1 MNGFVVM
8 ISIIST
14 LGVMLL
20 FRPLF
25 LWYFKVHDII
35 DGQSKIIRQM
45 DSKSQPDKNDIDA
58 EDIIQTSAN
67 DPVELEAFMKRMN
80 MKKAD

>member
-1 MNGFVVM
+1 MNGFIVM

-45 DSKSQPDKNDIDA
+45 NSQTQPHK
-58 EDIIQTSAN
+58 EDVSIEDTIQTSAN
-67 DPVELEAFMKRMN
+67 DPVELEAFIQRMN
-80 MKKAD
+80 MKKSD